1 MNVLIIGG
9 TGYLGYFSVWELFKQ
24 GHQVTAIGLPPAPE
38 LGYLPDEVEVLLT
51 NLSTLSDDDVQ
62 KLLDGFDVVVFG
74 GGADG
79 RNAFPPPAIAGYR
92 EANVEPIKRLVP
104 LMHKVGSQ
112 RLVILGSYYTALD
125 RTFPQLRI
133 AERHPYV
140 MSRLEQSQVAF
151 ELAGQ
156 QISVAIL
163 ELPYIFGAA
172 PNRGTLWGAY
182 IQQIQQQ
189 DEVSIPSGGTACVT
203 AQQVGW
209 AVAKACER
217 VRGHKYYAIVED
229 NLTYEQIY
237 RLFADALNL
246 NRSFRLIPL
255 ENALTTAQEQAEKMK
270 TALQCGGYDPVGM
283 AEMQATQLFLDPMP
297 AIEALEYGRDQLAK
311 AIQDTVEATL
321 RDAAK
326 SIG

>member
-1 MNVLIIGG
+1 MNVLMIGG
-9 TGYLGYFSVWELFKQ
+9 TGYLGHFSVWSLVNQ

-38 LGYLPDEVEVLLT
+38 PGYLPDQVKVILT
-51 NLSTLSDDDVQ
+51 NLSTMTDEEVQ
-62 KLLDGFDVVVFG
+62 KLLDGFDTVVFG

-79 RNAFPPPAIAGYR
+79 RNTFPPPAIAGYR
-92 EANVEPIKRLVP
+92 QANVEPIRRLVS
-104 LMHKVGSQ
+104 LMHKAGSE

-140 MSRLEQSQVAF
+140 LSRLEQNQVGF
-151 ELAGQ
+151 EMAGQ

-189 DEVSIPSGGTACVT
+189 EEVSIPSGGTACVT

-209 AVAKACER
+209 AVANACER
-217 VRGHKYYAIVED
+217 VRGHKHYAIVED

-237 RLFADALNL
+237 RLFADALKL
-246 NRSFRLIPL
+246 NRTFRPILL
-255 ENALTTAQEQAEKMK
+255 EKALMAAQEQSEKMK
-270 TALQCGGYDPVGM
+270 TALKCGGYDPVGM

-297 AIEALEYGRDQLAK
+297 AIEALEYDRDDLAK

-321 RDAAK
+321 RDTAK
-326 SIG
+326 

>member
-1 MNVLIIGG
+1 MNVLMIGG
-9 TGYLGYFSVWELFKQ
+9 TGYLGYFSVWALVNQ

-38 LGYLPDEVEVLLT
+38 QGYLPDQVKVMLT
-51 NLSTLSDDDVQ
+51 NLATLTDEEME
-62 KLLDGFDVVVFG
+62 KLLDDFDVVVFG

-79 RNAFPPPAIAGYR
+79 RNTFPPPVIAGYR
-92 EANVEPIKRLVP
+92 QANVEPIRRLLS
-104 LMHKVGSQ
+104 LMPKAGGQ

-133 AERHPYV
+133 VERHPYV
-140 MSRLEQSQVAF
+140 ASRLEQSQVAF

-156 QISVAIL
+156 SISVAIL

-172 PNRGTLWGAY
+172 PNRGTLWGSY

-189 DEVSIPSGGTACVT
+189 DEVAIPAGGTACVT

-209 AVAKACER
+209 AVANACDR
-217 VRGHKYYAIVED
+217 VQGHKHYAIVED

-237 RLFADALNL
+237 RLFAEALKL
-246 NRSFRLIPL
+246 NRTFRPIPL
-255 ENALTTAQEQAEKMK
+255 ENALIPAREQAEKMK

-283 AEMQATQLFLDPMP
+283 AEMQAIQLFLDPMP
-297 AIEALEYGRDQLAK
+297 AIEALAYDRDDLAK
-311 AIQDTVEATL
+311 AIQDTVDLE
-321 RDAAK
+321 RRR
-326 SIG
+326 GGV